1 MKIMLSSRAARTGLA
16 ALVTAAALA
25 VTAPAF
31 AATEGADIPRQDWT
45 FAGITGHF
53 DKPQL
58 RRGYQV
64 YKNVCA
70 ACHGLR
76 QLYYRNLGEPGG
88 PMFSQASVE
97 TFAAEV
103 QVTDGPDDNGEM
115 FQRPGKPTDRFVS
128 PYPNAKA
135 AAAAQNGAVPP
146 DLSLIVKA
154 RTIQAHS
161 AWYMDPIR
169 WVSDVFTGYQEQGA
183 DYLYALLVGYREPP
197 AGVTMAPGMNYNEA
211 FPGHQIAM
219 PNPLSDGLVT
229 YDDGAPATAD
239 QYARDVT
246 AFLAWAAEPTLEERK
261 RMGLKVMVFLIILSA
276 LLYLSKR
283 ALWRNVEH

>member
-1 MKIMLSSRAARTGLA
+1 MKSVFSSRAARTGLA
-16 ALVTAAALA
+16 AIVTAMALS
-25 VTAPAF
+25 VSTTAF
-31 AATEGADIPRQDWT
+31 AASEGADIPRQDWT

-53 DKPQL
+53 DKAQL
-58 RRGYQV
+58 RRGYLV

-88 PMFSQASVE
+88 PQFSQASVE
-97 TFAAEV
+97 TFAGEV

-115 FQRPGKPTDRFVS
+115 FQRAGKPTDRFPS

-154 RTIQAHS
+154 RTIEAHS

-169 WVSDVFTGYQEQGA
+169 WASDVLTAYQEQGA
-183 DYLYALLVGYREPP
+183 DYLHALLMGYHDAPQ
-197 AGVTMAPGMNYNEA
+197 GMNMAPGMNYNSA

-229 YDDGAPATAD
+229 YDDGSPATAD

-246 AFLAWAAEPTLEERK
+246 AFLAWAAEPNLEERK
-261 RMGLKVMVFLIILSA
+261 RMGLKVLVFLLVLSA